1 MSSSKSRNKRRDKY
15 NPEPEKN
22 FMIHRGQKVP
32 LGGAAEMLRHCDA
45 QWYAYLERLVN
56 NPKEQNPF
64 EHYEGDDLRQ
74 GLKDRGYIGKTQD
87 QLRADSLKYAKKLE
101 AGQEP
106 YSDRELYRVGYLNDK
121 GEMIDSQTGEVIPFV
136 PVRSAN

>member
-1 MSSSKSRNKRRDKY
+1 MSSSKSRDKRRDKY
-15 NPEPEKN
+15 NPGPEKN

-64 EHYEGDDLRQ
+64 ERYEGADVRQ
-74 GLKDRGYIGKTQD
+74 GLKDRNYIGMTQA
-87 QLRADSLKYAKKLE
+87 QILAKRDDYVSSLE
-101 AGQEP
+101 AGKP
-106 YSDRELYRVGYLNDK
+106 AYSDTELYGV
-121 GEMIDSQTGEVIPFV
+121 EWIP
-136 PVRSAN
+136 AN

>member
-1 MSSSKSRNKRRDKY
+1 MSSSKSRDKRRDKY

-64 EHYEGDDLRQ
+64 EWYEGADVRQ
-74 GLKDRGYIGKTQD
+74 GLKDRNYIGMTQA
-87 QLRADSLKYAKKLE
+87 QILAKRDDYVSSLE
-101 AGQEP
+101 AGKP
-106 YSDRELYRVGYLNDK
+106 AYSDTELYGV
-121 GEMIDSQTGEVIPFV
+121 EWIP
-136 PVRSAN
+136 AN

>member
-1 MSSSKSRNKRRDKY
+1 MPTKARASKIDKYSSSLQQ
-15 NPEPEKN
+15 E
-22 FMIHRGQKVP
+22 FMTHRGQKVP
-32 LGGAAEMLRHCDA
+32 LGGVAEMLRHCDA

-64 EHYEGDDLRQ
+64 ERYEGADLRQ

-106 YSDRELYRVGYLNDK
+106 YSDRELYRVGWRNDD